1 MTGEFE
7 KDVTVHRRNLVRKGK
22 RKQCIGLTLA
32 ECWQTLYV
40 RALVETIFTHVVL
53 VNIRIPVIPLDRGVC
68 DVGGPELRVLDTFGC
83 RSPLGPSCLLSRLWV
98 GYVVLVRGEVHLFGN
113 LTTNDRRMCIEM
125 QCSVG
130 ESFWDLFFCASLITR
145 PRSCFRF

>member
-7 KDVTVHRRNLVRKGK
+7 TDVTVHRRNLVRKGK

-68 DVGGPELRVLDTFGC
+68 DVGGPELRVLDTSGADLASGLVACCRGFLLGTLFWLEERCICLVISRQMTDVCAPRCSAVLENRFGTC
-83 RSPLGPSCLLSRLWV
+83 
-98 GYVVLVRGEVHLFGN
+98 F
-113 LTTNDRRMCIEM
+113 
-125 QCSVG
+125 SVQ
-130 ESFWDLFFCASLITR
+130 A
-145 PRSCFRF
+145 

>member
-7 KDVTVHRRNLVRKGK
+7 TDVTVHRRNLVRKGK
-22 RKQCIGLTLA
+22 RKQCIGLSLA

-40 RALVETIFTHVVL
+40 RALVETIFAHAVL
-53 VNIRIPVIPLDRGVC
+53 VNIRIHVIPLDRGIC

-83 RSPLGPSCLLSRLWV
+83 RSRLGPSCLLSRLFV
-98 GYVVLVRGEVHLFGN
+98 GYFVLVRGEVHLFGN

-145 PRSCFRF
+145 PRSCF